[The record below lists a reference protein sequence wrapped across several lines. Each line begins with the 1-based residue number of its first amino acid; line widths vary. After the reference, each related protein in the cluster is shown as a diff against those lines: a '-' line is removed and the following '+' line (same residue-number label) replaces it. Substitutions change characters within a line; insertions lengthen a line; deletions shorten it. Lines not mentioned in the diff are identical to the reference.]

1 MSRRDGSSGLGRDQ
15 SVSSSC
21 GLSVIRAMFWVEYQY
36 LKLGKGIHRRRKRFT
51 RGAEYIRENYKGG
64 KK

>member
-1 MSRRDGSSGLGRDQ
+1 
-15 SVSSSC
+15 
-21 GLSVIRAMFWVEYQY
+21 MFWVEYQY